1 MSSEVE
7 TSATGIAFRK
17 ADPATP
23 VHRTSGRDDKMRVFL
38 RRECKKK
45 KNIGRRLQ
53 IFIFF
58 KVFSLFDI
66 FQGVIEYVRLKP
78 LVVENEVSPA
88 GASGQWQLMFKIVW
102 SEACIPRVCR
112 NWICR
117 HLMQKTGLE
126 EFPDRFRISYK
137 LFSARAICR

>member
-1 MSSEVE
+1 MSGEVG

-17 ADPATP
+17 TDPSTP

-66 FQGVIEYVRLKP
+66 FQGVIEYAGQMP
-78 LVVENEVSPA
+78 SGVENAVSPCKN
-88 GASGQWQLMFKIVW
+88 LRTTD
-102 SEACIPRVCR
+102 CI
-112 NWICR
+112 W
-117 HLMQKTGLE
+117 
-126 EFPDRFRISYK
+126 
-137 LFSARAICR
+137 